1 VNDLASGTPPAPPA
15 PASRRRVVVTGVGA
29 VTALGPDL
37 AATVRALSRG
47 ETAGGAALPPAL
59 PGAAAGEPGEL
70 GAERAGVNALVAT
83 VPGLDVRRHFRTPK
97 ALKVCDRRTRLAVAA
112 AAMAL
117 ADAGLADG
125 AEQADWGVVL
135 GTSGSDPGAE
145 DLADAL
151 AGDAGERSASD
162 IPFFAER
169 ILSRLHPLWLVVQ
182 LPNMTSAHVAIQFGL
197 QGPNSTVMTD
207 WVAGTQAI
215 GEAFLWVQ
223 QGEAD
228 VVLAGGADVGT
239 TLLSQVSY
247 RQCGLFASPP
257 GSAPPLAEGAAVLVL
272 EERERA
278 RRRGAA
284 ILGEIVG
291 YASAAELAASPDEA
305 SGVAGAGVARET
317 AAVTAAEVTAAAAE
331 AADDT
336 AAASQAAAGSALA
349 RAASQA
355 LAAAGWESGSVSW
368 LISGGA
374 ASAAR
379 WRLEESAL
387 ASIGC
392 ALGGWFDPAARLG
405 HALAAQ
411 GPIALALALFRGE
424 GAALPGD
431 SGAAEGPGARL
442 LCSGRGLLGQAAV
455 LAIAAGG
462 DGAPPWWGGGR
473 SSWLGG
479 GGTPPWCGSVGT
491 PPSRSVGAA
500 SPAVEGTS
508 A

>member
-1 VNDLASGTPPAPPA
+1 VNDLASSTPPAV
-15 PASRRRVVVTGVGA
+15 RRVVVTGVGA
-29 VTALGPDL
+29 VTALGADL
-37 AATVRALSRG
+37 ASTVRALARG
-47 ETAGGAALPPAL
+47 ETAGGAALPPA
-59 PGAAAGEPGEL
+59 
-70 GAERAGVNALVAT
+70 
-83 VPGLDVRRHFRTPK
+83 VPDLDVRRHFRTPK

-125 AEQADWGVVL
+125 AEQPDFGVVL

-145 DLADAL
+145 ELSEAL

-215 GEAFLWVQ
+215 GEGYLWVQ

-247 RQCGLFASPP
+247 RQCGLFAGPA
-257 GSAPPLAEGAAVLVL
+257 GAAPPLAEGAAVLVL

-291 YASAAELAASPDEA
+291 YASAAQLTADPDEA
-305 SGVAGAGVARET
+305 SGAAAYEARAPTEVAGAADT
-317 AAVTAAEVTAAAAE
+317 AE
-331 AADDT
+331 AAGSAEGCAATEDHVVSADGAAPADDVAFAAT
-336 AAASQAAAGSALA
+336 QPAGHGAPRRPASLRRPAVPRAGVNESDAAAPSGTVSPPADSALA

-355 LAAAGWESGSVSW
+355 LAAAGWESGSVAW

-374 ASAAR
+374 ASVAR
-379 WRLEESAL
+379 RGLEQSAL

-411 GPIALALALFRGE
+411 GPIAIALALFRGD
-424 GAALPGD
+424 GAALHGP
-431 SGAAEGPGARL
+431 GPGARL
-442 LCSGRGLLGQAAV
+442 LCTGRGLLGQAAG

-462 DGAPPWWGGGR
+462 GGEPPWWGGG
-473 SSWLGG
+473 
-479 GGTPPWCGSVGT
+479 
-491 PPSRSVGAA
+491 AA
-500 SPAVEGTS
+500 SQAAKGGS